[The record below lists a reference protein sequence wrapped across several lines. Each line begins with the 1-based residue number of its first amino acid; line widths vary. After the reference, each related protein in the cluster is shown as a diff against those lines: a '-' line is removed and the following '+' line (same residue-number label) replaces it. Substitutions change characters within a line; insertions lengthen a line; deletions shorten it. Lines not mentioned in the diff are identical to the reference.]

1 MKNQLNNVSAFVPI
15 VENVT
20 NANVHYLMQR
30 RVHDMVTDFTW
41 MIGGPQGSGVE
52 TAANIFSQVF
62 SKMGYQ
68 IFGKREYYSNIK
80 GEHSYFAVRI
90 SDKKIRSSVKGTNM
104 LIAFDAETIFR
115 HADDVLENGIIIY
128 DSTLENMKT
137 SNVITFE
144 NDFKERLE
152 TLLKSKNKEN
162 TVKGMLELA
171 SENSVKVYS
180 VSFRGLLTELSEKLE
195 NPRIKNMSRMF
206 NVLGVS
212 LSLGLLMIPFEKL
225 TESVNSI
232 FSKKKSMADMN
243 VSAANFAYN
252 HAAANFENN
261 NYKFETKQIEEN
273 TILVQGYYGTS
284 IGKIIAG
291 CRFQSYYPITPATD
305 ESNFLETNEILEI
318 NEDRPGSTL
327 VVQTE
332 DEISAIGMAIGS
344 SLTGT
349 RSSTCTSGPGFA
361 LMTECLSWAGI
372 NEVPVVIT
380 FYQRSGPSTGL
391 PTRHGQDDL
400 LCAINSG
407 VGEFPRIVYASGNVS
422 DSFYDTT
429 QMFNYA
435 DVFQVPVIHMLDKF
449 IASSV
454 ITCERFDET
463 KVTIDRGKL
472 LEQVSSDDYKRFA
485 YTEDGISPR
494 SKLGLEDGIFWNTGD
509 ESDVYGHISE
519 DPINRI
525 QMMDKRQSRLDN
537 ILENIPESEQI
548 VKHSEGD
555 FCIVSWGSTQ
565 GPILDAIEMLKNDGF
580 NIGFVE
586 IKLLHPF
593 PNELLKKSLSN
604 SKTIIDIEANY
615 NGQLGSLIRQNL
627 QKDPDY
633 YVLKFTGRPMTCTE
647 LYDTLKKIVNDN
659 AEKKEVLTYG
669 A

>member
-1 MKNQLNNVSAFVPI
+1 
-15 VENVT
+15 
-20 NANVHYLMQR
+20 MQR
-30 RVHDMVTDFTW
+30 RGHELVSDFTW

-80 GEHSYFAVRI
+80 GEHSYFAVRV
-90 SDKKIRSSVKGTNM
+90 SDKQIRSSIKGTNM

-115 HADDVLENGIIIY
+115 HANDVLENGIIIY
-128 DSTLENMKT
+128 DSTLENIKV
-137 SNVITFE
+137 SDVITFD
-144 NDFKERLE
+144 NDFKERME
-152 TLLKSKNKEN
+152 GFLKSNNKEN
-162 TVKGMLELA
+162 TIKGILELA
-171 SENSVKVYS
+171 SERGVSIHS
-180 VSFRGLLTELSEKLE
+180 VSFRSLLFELSKKIE
-195 NPRIKNMSRMF
+195 NPRIKTMIRMF

-212 LSLGLLMIPFEKL
+212 LSLGLLMIPTEKL
-225 TESVNSI
+225 TESINSI
-232 FSKKKSMADMN
+232 FSKKKAIADMN

-252 HAAANFENN
+252 YAAA
-261 NYKFETKQIEEN
+261 KFGSTDLKFNINEIKEN
-273 TILVQGYYGTS
+273 TLLVQGYYGTS

-327 VVQTE
+327 VIQTE

-344 SLTGT
+344 SLTGV
-349 RSSTCTSGPGFA
+349 RSATCTSGPGFV
-361 LMTECLSWAGI
+361 LMIECLSWAGI

-422 DSFYDTT
+422 DSFYDTANV
-429 QMFNYA
+429 FNYA
-435 DVFQVPVIHMLDKF
+435 DVFQVPVIHMMDKF

-454 ITCERFDET
+454 TTCQRFDET
-463 KVTIDRGKL
+463 KVNIDRGKL
-472 LEQVSSDDYKRFA
+472 LHEPPSNPYKRFEHTA
-485 YTEDGISPR
+485 DGLSPR
-494 SKLGLEDGIFWNTGD
+494 SKIGLENGIFWNTGD
-509 ESDVYGHISE
+509 ESDVEGHISE
-519 DPINRI
+519 DPVNRVE
-525 QMMDKRQSRLDN
+525 MMDKRQSRLDY
-537 ILENIPESEQI
+537 ILEKIPESEQI
-548 VKHSEGD
+548 VKHSDGE
-555 FCIVSWGSTQ
+555 FCVVSWGSTQ
-565 GPILDAIEMLKNDGF
+565 GPILDAIDMLKNEGI

-593 PNELLKKSLSN
+593 PQELLKKSFSN
-604 SKTIIDIEANY
+604 SKTIIDVEANY
-615 NGQLGSLIRQNL
+615 TGQLGSIIKQNL
-627 QKDPDY
+627 EKDPDY
-633 YVLKFTGRPMTCTE
+633 YILKYTGRPMTCTE
-647 LYDTLKKIVNDN
+647 LYDTLKKIVNNN
-659 AEKKEVLTYG
+659 AEKREVLTYG

>member
-1 MKNQLNNVSAFVPI
+1 MSVLI

-20 NANVHYLMQR
+20 NVNVHYLMQR
-30 RVHDMVTDFTW
+30 RGHELVSDFTW

-80 GEHSYFAVRI
+80 GEHSYFAVRV
-90 SDKKIRSSVKGTNM
+90 SDKQIRSSIKGTNM

-115 HADDVLENGIIIY
+115 HANDVLENGIIIY
-128 DSTLENMKT
+128 DSTLENIKV
-137 SNVITFE
+137 SDVITFD
-144 NDFKERLE
+144 NDFKERME
-152 TLLKSKNKEN
+152 GFLKSKNKEN
-162 TVKGMLELA
+162 TIKGILELA
-171 SENSVKVYS
+171 SERGASIHS
-180 VSFRGLLTELSEKLE
+180 VSFRSLLAELSEKIE
-195 NPRIKNMSRMF
+195 NPRIKTMIRMF

-212 LSLGLLMIPFEKL
+212 LSLGLLMIPTEKL
-225 TESVNSI
+225 TESINSI
-232 FSKKKSMADMN
+232 FSKKKAIADMN

-252 HAAANFENN
+252 YAAA
-261 NYKFETKQIEEN
+261 KFGSTDLKFNINEIKEN
-273 TILVQGYYGTS
+273 TLLVQGYYGTS

-327 VVQTE
+327 VIQTE

-344 SLTGT
+344 SLTGV
-349 RSSTCTSGPGFA
+349 RSATCTSGPGFV
-361 LMTECLSWAGI
+361 LMIECLSWAGI

-422 DSFYDTT
+422 DSFYDTANV
-429 QMFNYA
+429 FNYA
-435 DVFQVPVIHMLDKF
+435 DVFQVPVIHMMDKF

-454 ITCERFDET
+454 TTCQRFDET
-463 KVTIDRGKL
+463 KVNIDRGKL
-472 LEQVSSDDYKRFA
+472 LHEPPSNPYKRFEHTA
-485 YTEDGISPR
+485 DGLSPR
-494 SKLGLEDGIFWNTGD
+494 SKIGLENGIFWNTGD
-509 ESDVYGHISE
+509 ESDVEGHISE
-519 DPINRI
+519 DPVNRVE
-525 QMMDKRQSRLDN
+525 MMDKRQSRLDY
-537 ILENIPESEQI
+537 ILEKIPESEQI
-548 VKHSEGD
+548 VKHSDGE
-555 FCIVSWGSTQ
+555 FCVVSWGSTQ
-565 GPILDAIEMLKNDGF
+565 GPILDAIDMLKNEGI

-586 IKLLHPF
+586 IKLLPPF
-593 PNELLKKSLSN
+593 PQELLKKSFSN
-604 SKTIIDIEANY
+604 SKTIIDVEANY
-615 NGQLGSLIRQNL
+615 TGQLWSIIKQNL
-627 QKDPDY
+627 EKYPDY
-633 YVLKFTGRPMTCTE
+633 YILKYTGRPMTCTE
-647 LYDTLKKIVNDN
+647 LYDTLKKIVNNN
-659 AEKKEVLTYG
+659 AEKREVLTYG

>member
-1 MKNQLNNVSAFVPI
+1 MVNVI
-15 VENVT
+15 NV
-20 NANVHYLMQR
+20 NVHYLMQR
-30 RVHDMVTDFTW
+30 RGHELVSDFTW

-80 GEHSYFAVRI
+80 GEHSYFAVRV
-90 SDKKIRSSVKGTNM
+90 SDKQIRSSIKGTNM

-115 HADDVLENGIIIY
+115 HANDVLENGIIIY
-128 DSTLENMKT
+128 DSTLENIKV
-137 SNVITFE
+137 SDVITFD
-144 NDFKERLE
+144 NDFKERME
-152 TLLKSKNKEN
+152 GFLKSNNKEN
-162 TVKGMLELA
+162 TIKGILELA
-171 SENSVKVYS
+171 SERGVSIHS
-180 VSFRGLLTELSEKLE
+180 VSFRSLLFELSKKIE
-195 NPRIKNMSRMF
+195 NPRIKTMIRMF

-212 LSLGLLMIPFEKL
+212 LSLGLLMIPTEKL
-225 TESVNSI
+225 TESINSI
-232 FSKKKSMADMN
+232 FSKKKAIADMN

-252 HAAANFENN
+252 YAAA
-261 NYKFETKQIEEN
+261 KFGSTDFKFNINEIKEN
-273 TILVQGYYGTS
+273 TLLVQGYYGTS

-327 VVQTE
+327 VIQTE

-344 SLTGT
+344 SLTGV
-349 RSSTCTSGPGFA
+349 RSATCTSGPGFV
-361 LMTECLSWAGI
+361 LMIECLSWAGI

-422 DSFYDTT
+422 DSFYDTANV
-429 QMFNYA
+429 FNYA
-435 DVFQVPVIHMLDKF
+435 DVFQVPVIHMMDKF

-454 ITCERFDET
+454 TTCQRFDET
-463 KVTIDRGKL
+463 KVNIDRGKL
-472 LEQVSSDDYKRFA
+472 LHEPPSNPYKRFEHTA
-485 YTEDGISPR
+485 DGLSPR
-494 SKLGLEDGIFWNTGD
+494 SKIGLENGIFWNTGD
-509 ESDVYGHISE
+509 ESDVEGHISE
-519 DPINRI
+519 DPVNRVE
-525 QMMDKRQSRLDN
+525 MMDKRQSRLDY
-537 ILENIPESEQI
+537 ILEKIPESEQI
-548 VKHSEGD
+548 VKHSDGE
-555 FCIVSWGSTQ
+555 FCVVSWGSTQ
-565 GPILDAIEMLKNDGF
+565 GPILDAIDMLKNEGI

-593 PNELLKKSLSN
+593 PKELLKKSFSN
-604 SKTIIDIEANY
+604 SKTIIDVEANY
-615 NGQLGSLIRQNL
+615 TGQLGSIIKQNL
-627 QKDPDY
+627 EKDPDY
-633 YVLKFTGRPMTCTE
+633 YILKYTGRPMTCTE
-647 LYDTLKKIVNDN
+647 LYDTLKKIVNNN
-659 AEKKEVLTYG
+659 AEKREVLTYG